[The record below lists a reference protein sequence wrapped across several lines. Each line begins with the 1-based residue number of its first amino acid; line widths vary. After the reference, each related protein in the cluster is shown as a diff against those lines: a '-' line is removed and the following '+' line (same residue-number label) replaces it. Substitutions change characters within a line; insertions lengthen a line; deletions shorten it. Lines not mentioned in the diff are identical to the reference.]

1 MSSIS
6 KSAIQAVRDYV
17 IDDNGGRLE
26 TDYFG
31 HQVIA
36 AAKAHLVTLER
47 QSSPPIPLLEF
58 FERKDDMGLGR
69 LRMIMDGDA
78 DVIIEVISTEGES
91 LALEFCTSVTG
102 GGRSPKVREALYNL
116 MNAIRDE
123 NETNPIFTGR

>member
-36 AAKAHLVTLER
+36 AAEAHLVSVER
-47 QSSPPIPLLEF
+47 HMSPPIPLLEF

-102 GGRSPKVREALYNL
+102 GGRSPKVREALFNL
-116 MNAIRDE
+116 MKAIRDE
-123 NETNPIFTGR
+123 NETNPIFA